1 MFTPEESIAAMEH
14 FAKDER
20 LWGKYGFI
28 DSYNLEVDPAWYSDD
43 VIGIDKG
50 ISLLMIENYR
60 SGLIWELTNRNKYMR
75 KAFDLLEIK

>member
-1 MFTPEESIAAMEH
+1 VE
-14 FAKDER
+14 
-20 LWGKYGFI
+20 
-28 DSYNLEVDPAWYSDD
+28 PAWYSDD

-60 SGLIWELTNRNKYMR
+60 SGLIWELTNRNKYIQ